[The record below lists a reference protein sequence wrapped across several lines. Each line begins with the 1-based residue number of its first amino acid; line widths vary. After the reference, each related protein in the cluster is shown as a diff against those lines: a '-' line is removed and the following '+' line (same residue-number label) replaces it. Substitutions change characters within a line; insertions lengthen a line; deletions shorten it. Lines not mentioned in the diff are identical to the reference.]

1 MQRLKYGFT
10 ASYDVL
16 WCELITKAFVFSHE
30 IGVRKSTHIRHDYHP
45 FPSVLKA
52 RNTFWHTLNCS
63 IAYIENT
70 KSIQKKNIH
79 LISKRI
85 KVWQLLARAYQS
97 RSWQAMAY
105 ALIAGKCF
113 FDVQIIAPRTF
124 AETHSEMTTAARI
137 TNSISET

>member
-10 ASYDVL
+10 AGYNVL
-16 WCELITKAFVFSHE
+16 WCEVITKAFVFSHE
-30 IGVRKSTHIRHDYHP
+30 VGVRKSSRIRHDHHP
-45 FPSVLKA
+45 FPRILKA
-52 RNTFWHTLNCS
+52 RNALWHPLNCS
-63 IAYIENT
+63 IAYIENA
-70 KSIQKKNIH
+70 KSIQQENIH

-85 KVWQLLARAYQS
+85 KVWQPLARTFQS
-97 RSWQAMAY
+97 CSRQAMAY

-137 TNSISET
+137 TNSINET